1 MRAALRTVDQRAET
15 RIETFLKG
23 QILLNGAVVARC
35 TIRNISSMGALL
47 ALASAAEV
55 PDKFKLVI
63 PDELFETLC
72 EVRHRSADSIG
83 VLFTTGRRQALARFG
98 SPYRD

>member
-1 MRAALRTVDQRAET
+1 MSAALKFTDQRTEP

-23 QILLNGAVVARC
+23 QISLNGAVIARC

-47 ALASAAEV
+47 TSASIGDV
-55 PDKFKLVI
+55 PDKFKLLI
-63 PDELFETLC
+63 PDEMFETLC

-83 VLFTTGRRQALARFG
+83 VLFTSGRRQALARFG
-98 SPYRD
+98 SPYKD